1 MAEINNLPDILPV
14 GLSTN
19 GIEYEMNRTA
29 AKYNATSSPE
39 YRGSLFAKYKK
50 LGAQNLWE

>member
-1 MAEINNLPDILPV
+1 MAGIGDLPEVLPV

-19 GIEYEMNRTA
+19 KTEYEMNKTA
-29 AKYNATSSPE
+29 IEYNASSPE
-39 YRGSLFAKYKK
+39 HRGPLFAKYKK